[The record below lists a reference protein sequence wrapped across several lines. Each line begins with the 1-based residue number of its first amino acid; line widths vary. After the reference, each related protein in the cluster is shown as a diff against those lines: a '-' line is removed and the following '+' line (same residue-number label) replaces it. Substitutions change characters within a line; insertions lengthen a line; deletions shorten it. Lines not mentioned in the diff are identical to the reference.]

1 MINPNSKMKALWN
14 VIMLILVLF
23 QAIIVPPRIAFEE
36 QTPWS
41 WQVADY
47 IMDGLF
53 MIDIVV
59 NFITVLENDV
69 GELITDRKK
78 IAIAYLKGWFWID
91 FISCAPI
98 DLMFNLAQQE

>member
-1 MINPNSKMKALWN
+1 
-14 VIMLILVLF
+14 
-23 QAIIVPPRIAFEE
+23 
-36 QTPWS
+36 
-41 WQVADY
+41 
-47 IMDGLF
+47 

-98 DLMFNLAQQE
+98 DLMFNLAQ